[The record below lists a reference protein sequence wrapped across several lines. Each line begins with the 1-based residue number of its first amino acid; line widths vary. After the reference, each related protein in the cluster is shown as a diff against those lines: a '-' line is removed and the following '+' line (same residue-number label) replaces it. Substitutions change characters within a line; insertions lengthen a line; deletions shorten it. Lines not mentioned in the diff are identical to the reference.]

1 MRRTLIAIATFGLI
15 LCASPALA
23 QSESSNSG
31 ASGGGSASSG
41 SSKSSVHITT
51 SGGSSVGVA
60 QGNVSEG
67 SRGSGTNNGG
77 DQSGSASSGGAG
89 SGQTAGVVTPATAVE
104 DGVVNQVDIPALD
117 LRETQT
123 TSADRRPDFLT
134 WAIAAVIVIG
144 LVVLYRRLPRATPAA

>member
-1 MRRTLIAIATFGLI
+1 MRRVLVGFAAIGVIA
-15 LCASPALA
+15 CASPALA

-31 ASGGGSASSG
+31 ASGGGTASSG

-51 SGGSSVGVA
+51 SGGASVGVS
-60 QGNVSEG
+60 QGNNSTG
-67 SRGSGTNNGG
+67 SGGSGTNDGG

-89 SGQTAGVVTPATAVE
+89 SGQTAGVLSPAAAVE

-117 LRETQT
+117 LSETQT
-123 TSADRRPDFLT
+123 TAADRRPDFLT

>member
-1 MRRTLIAIATFGLI
+1 MRRILLATATLGLI
-15 LCASPALA
+15 FCAAPAFA

-31 ASGGGSASSG
+31 ASGGGTASSG

-51 SGGSSVGVA
+51 SGGSAVGVA
-60 QGNVSEG
+60 QGNVSSG
-67 SRGSGTNNGG
+67 SGGSGTNDGG

-123 TSADRRPDFLT
+123 TADRRPDVLT

>member
-1 MRRTLIAIATFGLI
+1 MRRILLAIATFGLI
-15 LCASPALA
+15 VWASPALA

-31 ASGGGSASSG
+31 ASGGGTASSG

-60 QGNVSEG
+60 QGNVSSG
-67 SRGSGTNNGG
+67 SSGSGTNDGG

-89 SGQTAGVVTPATAVE
+89 SGQTAGLVTPATAVE
-104 DGVVNQVDIPALD
+104 DGVVNQVNIPALD

-123 TSADRRPDFLT
+123 TADRRPDVLT
-134 WAIAAVIVIG
+134 WAIAGVIVIG